1 MGDAPL
7 TQRKVERDF
16 RDRLLA
22 SPLAREISGEVYY
35 RGTVPRDKRGEYAT
49 VMFTAGHPGQ
59 IESGTVTVN
68 VYVPDIDPCD
78 NGVFMEDMART
89 EILEELAS
97 EWAVALEVED
107 PDYLVSLADSVH
119 TTAEPETD
127 RHFIVVR
134 LNYRYL
140 NERQ

>member
-1 MGDAPL
+1 MSDAPL
-7 TQRKVERDF
+7 TQRRVERDF
-16 RDRLLA
+16 RDRILA
-22 SPLAREISGEVYY
+22 SPLAKEIAGEVYY
-35 RGTVPRDKRGEYAT
+35 RGTAPRDFRLEHAT
-49 VMFTAGHPGQ
+49 VAFTAGHPGQ

-68 VYVPDIDPCD
+68 IYVPDIDPYD
-78 NGVFMEDMART
+78 NGVYMENMART

-97 EWAVALEVED
+97 EWAAALEEDD

-134 LNYRYL
+134 LNYRHF